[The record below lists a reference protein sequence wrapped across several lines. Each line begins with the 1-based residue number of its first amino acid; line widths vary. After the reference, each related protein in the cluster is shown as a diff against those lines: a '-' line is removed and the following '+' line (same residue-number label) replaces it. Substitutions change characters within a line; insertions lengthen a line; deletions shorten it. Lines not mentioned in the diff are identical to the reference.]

1 MIKVVSWNIS
11 KRNEPWRALARMARE
26 GKADV
31 ALLQEAG
38 NPPDD
43 LEHPLW
49 FDSEEFWKGC
59 RRDDRPLYDRWCMVV
74 RLSDRVDLD
83 WFRSIPPISE
93 LGEREFGVS
102 GIGTIAAA
110 RAAPRGWPEDDAF
123 TVVSMYARWIKPHPS
138 TATPWRVGAS
148 DVSAHRILSDLSAFV
163 GHEDPSKHRILAVG
177 DLNMFYGATGTSLSM
192 PTRERTVWDRIAAL
206 GLEFLGPQAP
216 NERQSSIRQPDV
228 PPDTKNLPTWVRNGR
243 SPGEADRQL
252 DYAFASRGFHERV
265 TARALNEVDEW
276 GPSDHCR
283 LLMEVSAG

>member
-102 GIGTIAAA
+102 GTIAAA
-110 RAAPRGWPEDDAF
+110 RVAPRGWPEDDAF

-148 DVSAHRILSDLSAFV
+148 DVSAHPLGSV
-163 GHEDPSKHRILAVG
+163 GLRRP
-177 DLNMFYGATGTSLSM
+177 
-192 PTRERTVWDRIAAL
+192 
-206 GLEFLGPQAP
+206 
-216 NERQSSIRQPDV
+216 
-228 PPDTKNLPTWVRNGR
+228 
-243 SPGEADRQL
+243 
-252 DYAFASRGFHERV
+252 
-265 TARALNEVDEW
+265 
-276 GPSDHCR
+276 
-283 LLMEVSAG
+283 